1 MRRHWPTSIPRSLS
15 YHSRIVNN
23 PILSRRQW
31 LGGAVLP
38 LMAAGSRGRTEVSI
52 RGDQFFLNGQPTY
65 KGRTFEGQRIEGLL
79 MNSRMI
85 QGVFDDLNP
94 ETAPRWKYPDTGKW
108 SAERNNKEYLAA
120 MPTWRRNGLLAFT
133 LGIQG
138 GSPEGYSKLQPW
150 YNSGY
155 AEDGSL
161 RPEFFKRLDR
171 ILRRADELGMVAI
184 VNYFY
189 FGQDERLKDT
199 AAVERA
205 AIETTRWILTRGYR
219 HVIVDAVNEANNRGY
234 QQPALQAA
242 NVHELIEK
250 IKAVNVGG
258 RRLLTST
265 SFNGN
270 TIPTDKAVAASDFAL
285 LHGNGV
291 SDPNRIAE
299 MVSIVRKLPSW
310 RSMPVVFNEDD
321 HFNFDQ
327 PLSNMRKAIESYASW
342 GFFDPGK
349 NDYDDGYQSMPVNWA
364 INSPRKKA
372 FFQFVK
378 QVTGQ

>member
-1 MRRHWPTSIPRSLS
+1 
-15 YHSRIVNN
+15 
-23 PILSRRQW
+23 
-31 LGGAVLP
+31 
-38 LMAAGSRGRTEVSI
+38 MARGKTEVAI
-52 RGDQFFLNGQPTY
+52 KGDQFFLNGQPTY
-65 KGRTFEGQRIEGLL
+65 KGRSFEGKRIEGLL

-85 QGVFDDLNP
+85 QGIYDDLNP
-94 ETAPRWKYPDTGKW
+94 ETASRWKYPDTGKW
-108 SAERNNKEYLAA
+108 SAERNNKEFLDA
-120 MPTWRRNGLLAFT
+120 MPSWRSHGLLGFT
-133 LGIQG
+133 IGIQG

-150 YNSGY
+150 NNNAYG
-155 AEDGSL
+155 EDGSL
-161 RPEFFKRLDR
+161 RPAFFKRLER
-171 ILRRADELGMVAI
+171 ILNKSGDLGMVSI

-205 AIETTRWILTRGYR
+205 AVETTKWILGRGYR
-219 HVIVDAVNEANNRGY
+219 NVIVDAVNESNNRGY

-250 IKAVNVGG
+250 IKAVTVGG
-258 RRLLTST
+258 RRLLTGT

-270 TIPTDKAVAASDFAL
+270 TIPPDKVVAASDFVL

-291 SDPNRIAE
+291 TDPNRIAE
-299 MVSIVRKLPSW
+299 MVGIVRKLPSW
-310 RSMPVVFNEDD
+310 RAMPVVFNEDD

-327 PLSNMRKAIESYASW
+327 PVNNMRKALESYASW
-342 GFFDPGK
+342 GYFDPGK
-349 NDYDDGYQSMPVNWA
+349 GDYDDGYQSMPVNWK

-372 FFQFVK
+372 FFDFVK